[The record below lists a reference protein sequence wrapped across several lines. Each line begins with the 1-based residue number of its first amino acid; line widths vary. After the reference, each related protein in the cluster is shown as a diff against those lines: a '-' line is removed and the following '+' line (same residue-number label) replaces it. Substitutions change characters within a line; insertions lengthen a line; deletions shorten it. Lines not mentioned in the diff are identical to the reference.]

1 MARCRSKSRRSRQQ
15 HPKPFHEKAIQV
27 KADVAAFL
35 KIIASVWLHDSTPTH
50 GRRQPAAAPTQVCV
64 CMGPLSLISGRGPE
78 RPGDVKGAPMWARR
92 SEPLTARTVLES
104 ETRGQGGFPESHPR
118 PPPNASLT
126 TVSPASFDPSWIFD
140 FVSPPVRPA
149 TPFRLASIRTP

>member
-1 MARCRSKSRRSRQQ
+1 
-15 HPKPFHEKAIQV
+15 
-27 KADVAAFL
+27 
-35 KIIASVWLHDSTPTH
+35 
-50 GRRQPAAAPTQVCV
+50 
-64 CMGPLSLISGRGPE
+64 
-78 RPGDVKGAPMWARR
+78 MWARR

-140 FVSPPVRPA
+140 FVSPPVRLRYGLHPHLLIA
-149 TPFRLASIRTP
+149 LFEGEKGDAVAGQIDFDAHLAALEVT

>member
-1 MARCRSKSRRSRQQ
+1 MIWPGEPTVWEETPAPRSRSKSRRSRQQ

-64 CMGPLSLISGRGPE
+64 CMGPLSLISGRGSE
-78 RPGDVKGAPMWARR
+78 RPGDVKSARSGRGAANP
-92 SEPLTARTVLES
+92 
-104 ETRGQGGFPESHPR
+104 
-118 PPPNASLT
+118 
-126 TVSPASFDPSWIFD
+126 
-140 FVSPPVRPA
+140 
-149 TPFRLASIRTP
+149 